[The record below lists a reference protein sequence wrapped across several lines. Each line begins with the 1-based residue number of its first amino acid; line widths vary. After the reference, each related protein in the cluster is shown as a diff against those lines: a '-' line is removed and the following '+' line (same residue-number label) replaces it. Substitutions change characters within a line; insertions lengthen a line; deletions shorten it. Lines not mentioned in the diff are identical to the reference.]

1 MENLELIKLE
11 HQRASDS
18 EQEFREV
25 LKTLKGTNTN
35 KLYSCSRSLNILLN
49 DYQELLTE
57 KEIYKSRVDQA
68 EKDKMQLV
76 HELTQQKTDK

>member
-1 MENLELIKLE
+1 MENLELIKVELV
-11 HQRASDS
+11 RASDS

-49 DYQELLTE
+49 DYQELLAE
-57 KEIYKSRVDQA
+57 KEIYKSLVDQA
-68 EKDKMQLV
+68 ERDKMQLV